1 MNRLALITGGTRGIG
16 KAIALKLKSDG
27 YKIIL
32 NHYGADHDDLAQQ
45 LASQENCPLY
55 EWDISNFDDCMKHT
69 KEIEEKYG
77 AIDILINNAGITSDS
92 FLHKMEKKNWD
103 SVININ
109 LSGVFNMCRSVIE
122 KMRERSFGRIVNIA
136 SINGLVGVMGQTN
149 YSASKAGIIGFSRSL
164 AMESA
169 SKRITVNCVAPG
181 YIDTEMTQKIAE
193 DIRKK
198 ISDSIPMKRFGKPEE
213 IANAV
218 AFLVRDDS
226 GFITGETLSVNGGA
240 HMQ

>member
-122 KMRERSFGRIVNIA
+122 KMRERSFGRIVNIS

-169 SKRITVNCVAPG
+169 SKHITVNCVAPG

-213 IANAV
+213 IASAV

>member
-1 MNRLALITGGTRGIG
+1 MSRLALITGGTRGIG

-55 EWDISNFDDCMKHT
+55 EWDISNLDDCIKYT
-69 KEIEEKYG
+69 KEIEEKHG
-77 AIDILINNAGITSDS
+77 AIDIVINNAGITSDS

-109 LSGVFNMCRSVIE
+109 LSGVFNVCRSVIE
-122 KMRERSFGRIVNIA
+122 RMRDRSFGRIVNIT
-136 SINGLVGVMGQTN
+136 SINGLTGVMGQTN

-169 SKRITVNCVAPG
+169 SKHITVNCVAPG

>member
-32 NHYGADHDDLAQQ
+32 NHREKNGNEE
-45 LASQENCPLY
+45 ENKFLSESNLPIY
-55 EWDISNFDDCMKHT
+55 EWDISNFDECT
-69 KEIEEKYG
+69 KNVKKIEEKHG
-77 AIDILINNAGITSDS
+77 TIEILINNAGITADS
-92 FLHKMEKKNWD
+92 FLHKMSKENWD
-103 SVININ
+103 KVIDVN
-109 LSGVFNMCRSVIE
+109 LSGIFNMCRSVIE
-122 KMRERSFGRIVNIA
+122 KMREKSFGRIVNIS

-149 YSASKAGIIGFSRSL
+149 YSASKAGIIGFTRSL

-169 SKRITVNCVAPG
+169 SKNITVNCVAPG
-181 YIDTEMTQKIAE
+181 YINTEMTRVIPE
-193 DIRKK
+193 DIKKK
-198 ISDSIPMKRFGKPEE
+198 IIDFIPMKRFGEPKE

-218 AFLVRDDS
+218 AFLINEENS
-226 GFITGETLSVNGGA
+226 FITGEVLSVNGGA